1 MTPLI
6 TNKKKGMNV
15 MTNEKMYYE
24 AETAVLS
31 EIAKEKSLFSFRTI
45 IRLITANSIA
55 RKF

>member
-15 MTNEKMYYE
+15 MTSEKMYYE
-24 AETAVLS
+24 AEEVLLS

-45 IRLITANSIA
+45 IKLIAVNSIA
-55 RKF
+55 RKL